1 MPRRSR
7 AKIRL
12 ALHNSAYTEH
22 VPATI
27 TSWQLEL
34 FVIAGCARS
43 QQGIQSIIP
52 LSALAVDYAEVSP
65 SVGLSSCNL
74 GERDAHDGNQQC
86 PVCALVNHLIY
97 ASLSIHEQ

>member
-34 FVIAGCARS
+34 FVIGGCARS

-52 LSALAVDYAEVSP
+52 LSALSQLIMQKCRHQLDFQVAISASGMHTMAINNVQYVSW
-65 SVGLSSCNL
+65 LT
-74 GERDAHDGNQQC
+74 
-86 PVCALVNHLIY
+86 I
-97 ASLSIHEQ
+97 